1 METLQKLVCP
11 SQEII
16 AWTSEAIRAES
27 QNDAQYYEQ
36 STALIKSK
44 LSRIELM
51 DETLYDDKL
60 AGDITKERYE
70 AKHDQLMTEKAS
82 LLDQLNKLEEQQQSD
97 FEGGLT
103 VLELSQKAAEIYASK
118 VPEQK
123 RVIITELFEKLVSN
137 GDALSVTYTKF
148 TNAIAK
154 KTAETVQFLEGQKM
168 ANRTFEKALATSVSE
183 GNSELVNQLR
193 PIWQG
198 HVESNHDLRF
208 WRPLY

>member
-1 METLQKLVCP
+1 METLQKFVCP

-36 STALIKSK
+36 SATLIKSK

-70 AKHDQLMTEKAS
+70 AKHDQLMAEKAS
-82 LLDQLNKLEEQQQSD
+82 LIDQLDKLEEQQQSD

-103 VLELSQKAAEIYASK
+103 VLELSQKAAGIYASK
-118 VPEQK
+118 APEQK

-137 GDALSVTYTKF
+137 GDTLSVTYTKF

-183 GNSELVNQLR
+183 GNSELINQLR

-198 HVESNHDLRF
+198 V
-208 WRPLY
+208 RPALETPYCLISSS

>member
-1 METLQKLVCP
+1 
-11 SQEII
+11 
-16 AWTSEAIRAES
+16 
-27 QNDAQYYEQ
+27 
-36 STALIKSK
+36 
-44 LSRIELM
+44 M

-70 AKHDQLMTEKAS
+70 AKHDQLMAEKAS
-82 LLDQLNKLEEQQQSD
+82 LVDQLNKLEEQQQSD

-137 GDALSVTYTKF
+137 GDALSVIYTKF

-183 GNSELVNQLR
+183 GNSELINQLR

-198 HVESNHDLRF
+198 RLESNQRL
-208 WRPLY
+208 